1 MLLYKPEPK
10 HKKSP
15 VKEEKYRH
23 HKDKGD
29 SGVKNTIEE
38 TEDYEEEYDSKRGRY
53 RQKRR
58 HQRVIYRA
66 KNTDS

>member
-1 MLLYKPEPK
+1 MLLYRPEPK

-15 VKEEKYRH
+15 VKEEK
-23 HKDKGD
+23 HKDD
-29 SGVKNTIEE
+29 NEFKNTVEE
-38 TEDYEEEYDSKRGRY
+38 TEDYEEEYDGKRGRY

-58 HQRVIYRA
+58 HQRVVYRV